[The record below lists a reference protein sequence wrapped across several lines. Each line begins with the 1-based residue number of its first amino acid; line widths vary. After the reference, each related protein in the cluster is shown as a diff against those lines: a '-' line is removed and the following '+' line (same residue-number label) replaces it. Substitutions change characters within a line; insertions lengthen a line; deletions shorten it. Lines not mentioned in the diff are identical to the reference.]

1 MVAPKQR
8 GNPEGLGLD
17 LLDVGGDLC
26 ELDLGGDPDGLG
38 LDDNNQTIQKINIT
52 FSRGRDGET
61 DRTWRRWQQSTT
73 IQPSTMSQS

>member
-17 LLDVGGDLC
+17 LLDVGGDLG

-38 LDDNNQTIQKINIT
+38 LDDNNQIIQKIASIIKPGTNI
-52 FSRGRDGET
+52 FK
-61 DRTWRRWQQSTT
+61 
-73 IQPSTMSQS
+73 